1 MSRQEARPFVLERDQ
16 RLSAS
21 RLWRL
26 QRNFYA
32 REGGEAWNA
41 GTVPQYITSNPWIA
55 DAYAK
60 VIFAWLRDGS
70 APEAVFD
77 LSQPFHIVELGCG
90 SGRFAYHFL
99 LRFFDLLSRSRLA
112 EVPVRY
118 VLTDVIDDNLDRLRH
133 HPALRP
139 LVEAGLVDFARYD
152 AGVDVEIALTSSG
165 LVLAPGT
172 VANPLAVIANYVF
185 DGIPQDCFTVRA
197 GHLYESLVSLTLPQ
211 RPGSRHIEA
220 DLDDPALLERM
231 ELGWT
236 HRAVSPGGSP
246 DYYGAEDLDR
256 ILAEYAAELPETSVL
271 FPVAALRCLR
281 NLERLSGGRLLLLS
295 GDKGSSGAAALAGR
309 AEPRL
314 ALHGSFSFSVNYH
327 AIGRWFAHRGG
338 ELLSASKESA
348 NLNVSVGLLGTPPGG
363 WVETRLAFEEAIE
376 RRGPDDFF
384 SVKKGIE
391 ATYESWSLERLLGWL
406 RLSGWDHNIF
416 LGCFPVLM
424 KRIGEAPGTHVEEL
438 VRAARRIWETYFPL
452 PEPWDLSFH
461 LGVLLLAIA
470 RPSEAVHLFLH
481 SLRLYGRE
489 PTTTFNL
496 ALCHHLLGDRQG
508 ALAWIDH
515 TLEADPELEGAAAL
529 RQEIVESGPVSG
541 LPRGEDVLP

>member
-1 MSRQEARPFVLERDQ
+1 MSSQGATPFVLESER
-16 RLSAS
+16 RLSES

-26 QRNFYA
+26 QRNFFA

-60 VIFAWLRDGS
+60 VVFAWLRDVAAPAAPA
-70 APEAVFD
+70 APEAALD
-77 LSQPFHIVELGCG
+77 LAEPFHIVELGCG

-118 VLTDVIDDNLDRLRH
+118 VLTDVVDDNLDRLRQ

-152 AGVDVEIALTSSG
+152 AGVDSEIALTTSG
-165 LVLAPGT
+165 QVLAPGT

-185 DGIPQDCFTVRA
+185 DGIPQDCFTIRS
-197 GHLYESLVSLTLPQ
+197 GRLHESLVSLTLPE
-211 RPGSRHIEA
+211 PAGSPQTET
-220 DLDDPALLERM
+220 DLDDPALLERL
-231 ELGWT
+231 ELDWQ
-236 HRAVSPGGSP
+236 HREVSPP
-246 DYYGAEDLDR
+246 YYGAEDLDR
-256 ILAEYAAELPETSVL
+256 ILAEYSAELPETSVL

-314 ALHGSFSFSVNYH
+314 TLHGSFSLSVNYH
-327 AIGRWFAHRGG
+327 AIGRWFAHQGG
-338 ELLSASKESA
+338 ELLSASSESA
-348 NLNVSVGLLGTPPGG
+348 NLNVSAGLLGTPADG

-406 RLSGWDHNIF
+406 RLSGWDHNVF
-416 LGCFPVLM
+416 LGCFPVLLQ
-424 KRIGEAPGTHVEEL
+424 RIGEAPGTYGEEL
-438 VRAARRIWETYFPL
+438 ARAARRIWETYFPL
-452 PEPWDLSFH
+452 PEPWDLAFH
-461 LGVLLLAIA
+461 LGVLLLAVA
-470 RPSEAVHLFLH
+470 RPAEAIDFFLH

-496 ALCHHLLGDRQG
+496 ALCHHLLGDRRQ

-515 TLEADPELEGAAAL
+515 TLEADPELAGAAAL
-529 RQEIVESGPVSG
+529 RQEILASGA
-541 LPRGEDVLP
+541 L